1 MNSDRA
7 QLIADRRASYMRA
20 PRGPIRLLPSD
31 DPRRPLMLDGYDL
44 LATIGIDR
52 DREARSRLT
61 PRDPEWTDAAPTGS
75 TFEGLEVLEGRTL
88 IGEIKD
94 GVVVEPARW
103 RFSAFVRSSG

>member
-1 MNSDRA
+1 
-7 QLIADRRASYMRA
+7 
-20 PRGPIRLLPSD
+20 
-31 DPRRPLMLDGYDL
+31 MLDGYDL

-94 GVVVEPARW
+94 GEVVEPARW
-103 RFSAFVRSSG
+103 IDESEALDKCPAFQRLRAQLGLT